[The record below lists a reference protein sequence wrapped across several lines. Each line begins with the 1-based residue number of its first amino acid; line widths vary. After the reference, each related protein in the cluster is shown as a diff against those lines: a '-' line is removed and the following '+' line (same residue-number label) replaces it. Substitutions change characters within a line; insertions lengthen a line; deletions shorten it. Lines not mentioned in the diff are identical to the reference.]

1 MTMWK
6 SISLSAVLLT
16 TALVLPA
23 QAHPNSEAAAK
34 APFDV
39 QYLDSMTKHHQ
50 DGIMMFEMAV
60 QKAAM
65 PAVKSKAQIMAD
77 MQNKDNAE
85 MQKLREAAGAG
96 ADKAVN
102 MQMPGMMMMDMSLL
116 RSSSGM
122 AFDHAFIDM
131 TVHHHEGAIKMS
143 KHALARS
150 KTPEV
155 RAMAQKI
162 IDDSE
167 KDIADLTRIK
177 GSMS

>member
-1 MTMWK
+1 MWK
-6 SISLSAVLLT
+6 SIFLSAGLLT
-16 TALVLPA
+16 TTLVLPA

-65 PAVKSKAQIMAD
+65 PDVKSKAKMMAD

-85 MQKLREAAGAG
+85 MQKLRAAAGAG
-96 ADKAVN
+96 AGKAVN
-102 MQMPGMMMMDMSLL
+102 MQMPGMMMDMTPLKSN
-116 RSSSGM
+116 SGM

-131 TVHHHEGAIKMS
+131 TIHHHEGAIKMS
-143 KHALARS
+143 KYALARS
-150 KTPEV
+150 KTPGV

-177 GSMS
+177 ASMS